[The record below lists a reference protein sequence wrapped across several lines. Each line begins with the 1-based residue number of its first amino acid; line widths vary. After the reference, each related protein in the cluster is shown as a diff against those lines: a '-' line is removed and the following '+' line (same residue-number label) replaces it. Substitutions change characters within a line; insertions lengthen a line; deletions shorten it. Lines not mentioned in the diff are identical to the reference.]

1 MRDRGGI
8 TDAQI
13 RGIDA
18 TTGLKRAEYE
28 ITRGLKSDALA
39 ERGMVLRE
47 SEATQRKERWGLEK
61 PELEAKAKEAA
72 YQNEEININAKDV
85 IPPSQSG
92 FLHTFTPRTKDG
104 KSLFD
109 DMNEGLEGSGWDDK
123 TGNRIRSDGSFVKMP
138 RWKWEQKY
146 KPAMMFTYLSKTD
159 PVKLINDKIYEA
171 KQSLDASPQGTAE
184 YTQRKAQYDKISS
197 VLSDKVQMA
206 SLYGKKVEAIS
217 EGIAWGI
224 ANNADPKYLSMLSGE
239 LADSRSKFDKH
250 SARLTETEKLKIKE
264 LEASIKQKEAAA
276 KKALAEAKDIA
287 GGGKKSLNEYQSGRL
302 AGEAWKIVNG
312 EIKTKVDG
320 MDQSWAALS
329 SDKQTEWANNRY
341 TEVLKTLMPKTK
353 ADVGAGLK
361 GGGPKILTGR
371 AAVKRSQ
378 ELISGIDSGA
388 INTEQLLESLRQSGQ
403 NEVGRQI
410 VAHLKAK
417 MQEQSSGLAGTP
429 VRASATAGLGAL
441 PGRQSVP
448 PQDNIAGL
456 GYEGLDT
463 QSALTGQAVLTPEEQ
478 ALRKAYGPNANMAE
492 LRPDQLAPAL
502 PSSELIP
509 GMGGNIAALKSSIG
523 EAAKVLGDFARAMG
537 LQTKEEAAQQ
547 LADFTG
553 VPVEN
558 INSMQPNKLAELI
571 NAVLA
576 SQAEAQQTVGNVQPY
591 GFR

>member
-1 MRDRGGI
+1 
-8 TDAQI
+8 
-13 RGIDA
+13 
-18 TTGLKRAEYE
+18 
-28 ITRGLKSDALA
+28 
-39 ERGMVLRE
+39 
-47 SEATQRKERWGLEK
+47 
-61 PELEAKAKEAA
+61 
-72 YQNEEININAKDV
+72 
-85 IPPSQSG
+85 
-92 FLHTFTPRTKDG
+92 
-104 KSLFD
+104 
-109 DMNEGLEGSGWDDK
+109 
-123 TGNRIRSDGSFVKMP
+123 MP

-171 KQSLDASPQGTAE
+171 KQSLDVTPQGTAE

-417 MQEQSSGLAGTP
+417 IQEQSSGLAGTP
-429 VRASATAGLGAL
+429 ARASATAGLAGPKTGTL
-441 PGRQSVP
+441 PIRQP
-448 PQDNIAGL
+448 EQPQDNIAGL
-456 GYEGLDT
+456 GYE
-463 QSALTGQAVLTPEEQ
+463 AVPQAP
-478 ALRKAYGPNANMAE
+478 
-492 LRPDQLAPAL
+492 

-537 LQTKEEAAQQ
+537 LRTKEEAAQQ

-558 INSMQPNKLAELI
+558 VNSMQPNKLAELI
-571 NAVLA
+571 KAVLA
-576 SQAEAQQTVGNVQPY
+576 SQAEAQQTVGNIQPS